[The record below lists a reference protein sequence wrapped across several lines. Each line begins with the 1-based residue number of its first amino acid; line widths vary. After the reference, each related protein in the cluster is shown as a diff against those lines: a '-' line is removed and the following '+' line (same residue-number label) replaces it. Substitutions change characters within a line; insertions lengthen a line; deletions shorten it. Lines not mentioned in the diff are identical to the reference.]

1 MVNEL
6 LLTTGCDIP
15 FAEAQITIHQ
25 PTLKEIGMIGGD
37 EVFFIGSDM
46 LNFSKDILSTEDK
59 THLENMSDFEVF
71 MSIIKDKKNLALQR
85 KSVCALLLMTL
96 MFPEYQIKLRKKDI
110 SFEKEGEDTHYLNSD
125 NFKAFKDIV
134 VQMYQLKEHG
144 GAEDYNPAGAQAK
157 AIAEKLKKGRQKVAE
172 QKNQAD
178 TISVFSRYM
187 SILAV
192 GTQKSLI
199 EVSQYTVYQLF
210 EEFKRF
216 ELKNSWDIYFKLK
229 IAGAKDVKEVD
240 DWMKDIHSDS
250 K

>member
-1 MVNEL
+1 
-6 LLTTGCDIP
+6 
-15 FAEAQITIHQ
+15 
-25 PTLKEIGMIGGD
+25 
-37 EVFFIGSDM
+37 
-46 LNFSKDILSTEDK
+46 
-59 THLENMSDFEVF
+59 MSDFEVF

-96 MFPEYQIKLRKKDI
+96 MFPEYQIKLQKKDI